1 MTKTPTTTTT
11 ATGTTI
17 DESALWRRDSSLPFQ
32 TMDDEIIVVDPATR
46 QVHLLNATAAHIWTL
61 LQSAHSLPALVTALE
76 QEFDAGPGELR
87 AEVVSFL
94 GEMTEKHLCAAL
106 TPPPPLGEHAGR

>member
-1 MTKTPTTTTT
+1 MTKTTTTT
-11 ATGTTI
+11 TGATI

-46 QVHLLNATAAHIWTL
+46 QVHLLNTTAAHIWTL
-61 LQSAHSLPALVTALE
+61 LQSAHSLPALVIALE
-76 QEFDAGPGELR
+76 QEFDATPGELR

-94 GEMTEKHLCAAL
+94 SEMSEKHLCAAL
-106 TPPPPLGEHAGR
+106 GPPSPLDERAGP